1 MKHYPPRW
9 IGWLTLVFGL
19 YVIIYQSLV
28 WGNFLHWIFPTG
40 IITIIMIIAG
50 LRWSFSPRS

>member
-28 WGNFLHWIFPTG
+28 WGSFLHWIFPTG
-40 IITIIMIIAG
+40 IITIIMMIFG
-50 LRWSFSPRS
+50 LRWSFSPR